1 MIFTILAALGT
12 AVGAYGQ
19 VQAGKAAEDAAKEQA
34 RQMKIQAES
43 EELARREELNR
54 QLAAQ
59 TAAMAASGIAAEGTP
74 ASIALEQ
81 AKSIS
86 QSEGMISLSDKLA
99 RAQTI
104 RQGKA
109 AKQAAYF
116 GAASTLLKG
125 GAEAYGAYQS
135 EAGSKPKPKKP
146 KKTNSLS
153 ATSGGQPGMG
163 GRA

>member
-1 MIFTILAALGT
+1 MIFTILAAVST

-54 QLAAQ
+54 QQAAAV
-59 TAAMAASGIAAEGTP
+59 AAMAASGIAAEGTQ
-74 ASIALEQ
+74 ASIALEG
-81 AKSIS
+81 AKTRG
-86 QSEGMISLSDKLA
+86 QSEGMISLSGKLA

-104 RQGKA
+104 REGKA
-109 AKQAAYF
+109 AKAGAYM

-125 GAEAYGAYQS
+125 GEKTKRAYDEEFG
-135 EAGSKPKPKKP
+135 
-146 KKTNSLS
+146 
-153 ATSGGQPGMG
+153 
-163 GRA
+163 

>member
-81 AKSIS
+81 AKSIG
-86 QSEGMISLSDKLA
+86 QSEAMISLSDKLA

-125 GAEAYGAYQS
+125 GAETYGAY
-135 EAGSKPKPKKP
+135 EYETGSKPKPKKA
-146 KKTNSLS
+146 NSLS
-153 ATSGGQPGMG
+153 ATPGGQPGMG